1 MKEED
6 QSAGSSGTPLEWGLT
21 QSTPALNSPLYVSS
35 VALVSS
41 EATIL
46 CNMGSFEFGESISTL
61 NLRAI
66 IYYYCVPSTSSNGSV
81 FFFFFSS
88 SGLGPFLSV
97 CRMHEQLPQ
106 GEKPVMM
113 LGAQLHVAKFQ
124 LQMSLVASHSQCFSA
139 HKDVFFISRLKP
151 DMGSPSI
158 HDPGETAIITGF
170 LNPRFTFTMLFKKL
184 KIKAVASS
192 SFCRHAY

>member
-35 VALVSS
+35 VAPVSS

-139 HKDVFFISRLKP
+139 QKDFFSFLDSNQTWVPPLYMTLVKLPLSLDFLILDSHSRCYLR
-151 DMGSPSI
+151 S
-158 HDPGETAIITGF
+158 
-170 LNPRFTFTMLFKKL
+170 
-184 KIKAVASS
+184 
-192 SFCRHAY
+192 